1 MIKKEDLIPFC
12 RYYKGEKECT
22 YKEGNS
28 VLFRGWEKKWIVFS
42 LSAYSDEQ
50 EDLLGTMIDEYV
62 AVGLRK
68 FNQLDGTPVSLKALL
83 FNRYLHHSDLPM
95 KDGVEPLKIFYINTY
110 KKSSHNYSKP
120 LSL

>member
-12 RYYKGEKECT
+12 RYYKGENECP

-28 VLFRGWEKKWIVFS
+28 VLFWGWEKKWIVFS

-95 KDGVEPLKIFYINTY
+95 KDGVETFKIFYINIY
-110 KKSSHNYSKP
+110 QKGSHN
-120 LSL
+120 